1 MLPTSIH
8 LDPLQDRRGVSS
20 PARCWLLHWLRAG
33 LLSLVALVVSASALA
48 QATSRIVAWAP
59 GDLNMPSAIAA
70 VARLKADP
78 ALMSVQIRLLPVAL
92 IETRDVEAAAPAHM
106 LIVHPPGGPTLARA
120 LTPAIQQILARGG
133 KAFHVGSS
141 FETFDK
147 EAGYVFDQELRA
159 YSMAGGVD
167 NYEQMLRHAVRR
179 EWGLGAAAQAVRPI
193 PDNALWNPRTNR
205 IHEDFEGFVAEVH
218 AAAPALKGK
227 PWVAVVFNRGQA
239 TGGSAEVVRAVC
251 SALEARGLNAAPV
264 FGFPAD
270 KALDRLFVD
279 AQGRSRIVAIAAVG
293 MKFGNVPEK
302 TLPILER
309 LDAPVVNAITLYKA
323 TREEWEKSPT
333 GLDTFERSWQVAAT
347 EFASAIAPTV
357 IASKERRTDKASG
370 LSYVAEVPMTER
382 VARYADRIRKLVD
395 LRTTA
400 NAGKRVA
407 IVYYNYPPGKE
418 NVGASYLNVLARS
431 LWQMLARLEQ
441 EGYDTTRRPAD
452 EAHLFDRLR
461 DHGTNIGN
469 WAPGALAELVASG
482 QAQLLPVAEYKAWF
496 AQLPEALRKDMVR
509 AWGEPEKSSV
519 MVWRDKAGKPY
530 FVFPAQRFG
539 NVLFA
544 PQPSRGWEQDIKK
557 AYHDVTLPPHHQY
570 LAFYLWLQRG
580 YDAHAMVH
588 VGTHATHEWLS
599 GKEIGFTAADPP
611 EVMVGAV
618 PQVYPYIVD
627 VVGEGLQAKRRGMA
641 TIISHMTP
649 PFAKAGLNP
658 DLTALKGLLDDY
670 GVASQ
675 NSESASQAVL
685 AQINERA
692 RRMGA
697 LKDVGLKDVKGEED
711 VELLQHHLKEVGEL
725 QSPFGLHT
733 FGVVPVEKARRSTA
747 EAMAARLDGLTPG
760 ERDRAISD
768 YLRVIEV
775 SGKAELDSFVA
786 GLSGRFV
793 TAGPGGDPLR
803 VPASLPTGKNFYG
816 FNPAAMPS
824 PGVYAQGAAMAEKLV
839 ADHRKKHGQWPD
851 RLLFNLWS
859 NEAMRHGGLMEAQIL
874 ALMGVKLTYQRWG
887 AVDGIEVI
895 PRAKL
900 GRPRVDVTI
909 VPSGLYR
916 DALPNLMV
924 LLDQAVDAV
933 RRLDEADNPIRANV
947 AATKKK
953 LVDSGVAPELAERM
967 ASVRLF
973 TEPPGAYGTGLDN
986 VIMASNTWTDE
997 RQVAEVYFNRVGHL
1011 FGQGF
1016 WGDKPVSAAVSSEL
1030 FKGALKDV
1038 KAVVHSR
1045 ATNLYGTL
1053 DNDDVFQ
1060 YLGGAALAVRA
1071 AGGASPEVLIA
1082 NLRDPKTARTESLD
1096 KFMGQEM
1103 RSRYLNPAWIDAM
1116 LKEGYAGARF
1126 VHQVTENLWG
1136 WQVTVPEAV
1145 DGAKWQEMFETYVQ
1159 DKNRLDIKNRF
1170 RQAKNLLAYQAMV
1183 DRMLVA
1189 VNKGYW
1195 KADPQ
1200 TVAELNRVNRET
1212 IAEAGVACH
1221 HDSCS
1226 SEEVTRMAEAID
1238 RAKLVASRGGYG
1250 LSAPGGPA
1258 AAAAAAAPPPEPAA
1272 AANAEA
1278 AAPPPPPAPK
1288 PPDTVR
1294 GQQLR
1299 EVPLQQ
1305 QIQQLIW
1312 AYGWLIGA
1320 VLLLGMGW
1328 QAWRT
1333 RRDAQS
1339 IDPSFPTGAA

>member
-1 MLPTSIH
+1 MEPT
-8 LDPLQDRRGVSS
+8 PL
-20 PARCWLLHWLRAG
+20 HLRA
-33 LLSLVALVVSASALA
+33 LRALA
-48 QATSRIVAWAP
+48 TLPLRWLGRALRTAWPALLALAAAVPAHSQSSARIVAWAP
-59 GDLNMPSAIAA
+59 GDLNMPAA
-70 VARLKADP
+70 MAAAARLKADP
-78 ALMSVQIRLLPVAL
+78 SLAMVQIRLLPVAL
-92 IETRDVEAAAPAHM
+92 IEARDVEAAAPAHM
-106 LIVHPPGGPTLARA
+106 LIVHPPGGPSLART

-133 KAFHVGSS
+133 KAYQVGSS

-147 EAGYVFDQELRA
+147 EAGYAFDTELRA
-159 YSMAGGVD
+159 YSMAGGAD
-167 NYEQMLRHAVRR
+167 NYEQMLRHALHRD
-179 EWGLGAAAQAVRPI
+179 WGLGAPATAVRPI
-193 PDNALWNPRTNR
+193 PESALWNPRSNR
-205 IHEDFEGFVAEVH
+205 IHEDFDGF
-218 AAAPALKGK
+218 AADVQAKAPAALRGK

-251 SALEARGLNAAPV
+251 DALEARGLNAAPV
-264 FGFPAD
+264 FGFPVD
-270 KALDRLFVD
+270 KALERLFID
-279 AQGRSRIVAIAAVG
+279 AQGRSRLVAIAAVG
-293 MKFGNVPEK
+293 MKFGNIPEK

-323 TREEWEKSPT
+323 SREEWEKSPT
-333 GLDTFERSWQVAAT
+333 GLDTFERSWQVAST

-357 IASKERRTDKASG
+357 IASKERRADKASG
-370 LSYVAEVPMTER
+370 LSYVAEVPMPER

-452 EAHLFDRLR
+452 ETQLFDRLR

-482 QAQLLPVAEYKAWF
+482 QAQLLPVSEYKAWF
-496 AQLPEALRKDMVR
+496 ARLPESLRGAMVR
-509 AWGEPEKSSV
+509 TWGEPEKSNV

-570 LAFYLWLQRG
+570 LAFYLWLQRD

-599 GKEIGFTAADPP
+599 GKEIGFTPADPP
-611 EVMVGAV
+611 ELMVGAV

-641 TIISHMTP
+641 TIVSHMTP

-670 GVASQ
+670 GVATQ
-675 NSESASQAVL
+675 NSESATQAVL
-685 AQINERA
+685 AQINQRA
-692 RRMGA
+692 SKMGA
-697 LKDVGLKDVKGEED
+697 LKDVGLKEVRGGDD
-711 VELLQHHLKEVGEL
+711 VESLQHYLKEVGEL

-733 FGVVPVEKARRSTA
+733 FGVVPAPKARRSTA
-747 EAMAARLDGLTPG
+747 EGMADRLDGLKPA
-760 ERDRAISD
+760 ERERAIAE
-768 YLRVIEV
+768 YLQVIEA
-775 SGKAELDSFVA
+775 SGKAELDAFVA
-786 GLSGRFV
+786 GLNGRFV

-803 VPASLPTGKNFYG
+803 VPASLPTGKNFFG

-839 ADHRKKHGQWPD
+839 ADHRQKHGQYPD

-874 ALMGVKLTYQRWG
+874 ALLGVKLTYHRWG

-900 GRPRVDVTI
+900 GRPRVDVTVI
-909 VPSGLYR
+909 PSGLYR

-924 LLDQAVDAV
+924 MLDQAVDAV
-933 RRLDEADNPIRANV
+933 RKLDEPDNVVRVHV

-953 LVDSGVAPELAERM
+953 LEESGVAPELAERM
-967 ASVRLF
+967 AAVRLF

-997 RQVAEVYFNRVGHL
+997 KQVAEVYFNRVGHL

-1016 WGDKPVSAAVSSEL
+1016 WGDKPVSAAVTGEL

-1082 NLRDPKTARTESLD
+1082 NLRDPKNSRTESLD
-1096 KFMGQEM
+1096 KFIGQEM
-1103 RSRYLNPAWIDAM
+1103 RSRYLNPTWIDAM

-1126 VHQVTENLWG
+1126 VHQVTDNLWG

-1145 DGAKWQEMFETYVQ
+1145 DAAKWQEMFETYVQ
-1159 DKNRLDIKNRF
+1159 DKHRLDIKNRF

-1195 KADPQ
+1195 EAAPE
-1200 TVAELNRVNRET
+1200 TVAELNRVNREV
-1212 IAEAGVACH
+1212 IAEAGAACH

-1226 SEEVTRMAEAID
+1226 SEEVSRVAEAID
-1238 RAKLVASRGGYG
+1238 RAKLVTSRGGYG
-1250 LSAPGGPA
+1250 LSAPAAPSPA
-1258 AAAAAAAPPPEPAA
+1258 ATTSPPPAAPAQAA
-1272 AANAEA
+1272 
-1278 AAPPPPPAPK
+1278 PPAPK

-1294 GQQLR
+1294 GQQLK
-1299 EVPLQQ
+1299 EVPLPQ

-1312 AYGWLIGA
+1312 AYGWMLGA
-1320 VLLLGMGW
+1320 VLLAGMGW

-1333 RRDAQS
+1333 RREARPLPPTVPN
-1339 IDPSFPTGAA
+1339 PSTGAA